1 MLKPL
6 SPSELDTLAAS
17 GRVLFFLDYD
27 GTLATIRKNPDRGRL
42 PARRK
47 KTLQK
52 LARLPGVTVAL
63 ISGRTLAS
71 LKKMLPSSRI
81 LYAGNHGF
89 ELEGLGEKRIH
100 PAAVAA
106 RETLKRIARGLLKDY
121 RALPGILME
130 NKVYTLCVH
139 YGALCPA
146 DVFRAK
152 AILMRQIRREHA
164 ERQMTVCEGKKVWEI
179 HPAAECNKG
188 TTVLWLFARIFA
200 AQPGHILPVYIGD
213 DLPDEPAF
221 RALGNRGYTIRVT
234 GNPKERSKA
243 AYALSS
249 INKVFGFLEA
259 FIRRRKIFTPF
270 SAVHTPTAN
279 TAGSKGQR
287 R

>member
-1 MLKPL
+1 MLKIL
-6 SPSELDTLAAS
+6 SPSKLDALAAS
-17 GRVLFFLDYD
+17 GRILFFLDYD
-27 GTLATIRKNPDRGRL
+27 GTLAPIRKDPDRGHL
-42 PARRK
+42 TSRRK

-52 LARLPGVTVAL
+52 LAGLPGVTVAL

-106 RETLKRIARGLLKDY
+106 RATLKRIARGLLKEY

-130 NKVYTLCVH
+130 NKIYTLCIH
-139 YGALCPA
+139 YGALRPA
-146 DVFRAK
+146 AARRAR
-152 AILMRQIRREHA
+152 AILMKQIRREHA
-164 ERQMTVCEGKKVWEI
+164 GRQMTVCEGKKVWEI
-179 HPAAECNKG
+179 HPAAECDKG

-200 AQPGHILPVYIGD
+200 ARPGHILPVYIGD

-221 RALGNRGYTIRVT
+221 KALGNRGCTIRVT

-249 INKVFGFLEA
+249 ISEVFEFLEE
-259 FIRRRKIFTPF
+259 FIRRRKKLHSIFR
-270 SAVHTPTAN
+270 SSYSHCAYR
-279 TAGSKGQR
+279 GK
-287 R
+287 